1 MGSQPESTPCKRSR
15 KWLEVARK
23 HLLHLVE
30 VVGSSVVY
38 IMAQSSSYHC
48 KGFKVCVVALQFAC
62 LEGENVHAIC

>member
-1 MGSQPESTPCKRSR
+1 MAK
-15 KWLEVARK
+15 K

-48 KGFKVCVVALQFAC
+48 KGFKVCVVAFQFAS
-62 LEGENVHAIC
+62 LEGENVRAIC